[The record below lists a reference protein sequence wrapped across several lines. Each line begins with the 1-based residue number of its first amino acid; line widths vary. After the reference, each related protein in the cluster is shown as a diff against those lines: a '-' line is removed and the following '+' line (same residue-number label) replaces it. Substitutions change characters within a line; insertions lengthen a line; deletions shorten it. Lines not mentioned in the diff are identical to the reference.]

1 MLPGIKIIDRYIGRQ
16 ILLAAAMGVLV
27 LSLVFVLGNLF
38 KEIFELLVDKN
49 LPLASVMKFIAY
61 ILPFSLIFTIPW
73 GFLTAVLLV
82 FGRLSADNEM
92 ISLRMSGMS
101 MLRICASVFVLA
113 FSLAGLSLWINT
125 TVAPKAQAEMKQAM
139 YSMVIDDPLALFV
152 PDQTLTSFDPY
163 VIYVKEREGKRLR
176 HVEIH
181 QLDEFNH
188 PMLYMCAREAELE
201 YSEESDSLEMK
212 LIGMQNIDVSSF
224 IKPGDDGFMR
234 VDPKVSAEIFNIRL
248 SLTSLREGAN
258 KLSDSSMPTK
268 QLRHRLRDEP
278 DMLPED
284 RSKVLTE
291 INKRY
296 SFSLACITFALIGIP
311 LGVTAQR
318 RETSIGF
325 AFSLIIAI
333 IYFLFIIMAD
343 TMRDDP
349 GSYPHLLMWLPNII
363 FMSIGGFLFY
373 RLGRK

>member
-1 MLPGIKIIDRYIGRQ
+1 MFSAIKIIDRYIGRQ
-16 ILLAAAMGVLV
+16 VLLAAGMGVLV

-49 LPLASVMKFIAY
+49 LPLDSVMKFIAY

-113 FSLAGLSLWINT
+113 GTLACVSLLINT
-125 TVAPKAQAEMKQAM
+125 RVAPKAQAEMKQAM

-152 PDQTLTSFDPY
+152 PDQTLTSFEPY
-163 VIYVKEREGKRLR
+163 VIYVKERKGKRLE
-176 HVEIH
+176 HVEIY
-181 QLDEFNH
+181 QLDEFKR
-188 PMLYMCAREAELE
+188 PMIYMCSREAELE
-201 YSEESDSLEMK
+201 YSKESDSLEMK
-212 LIGMQNIDVSSF
+212 LIGMQNIDVSKF
-224 IKPGDDGFMR
+224 IKPGEDGLIE
-234 VDPKVSAEIFNIRL
+234 VQPKVSAEVFNIRL
-248 SLTSLREGAN
+248 SLASLREGAN
-258 KLSDSSMPTK
+258 KLSDSSLPTK
-268 QLRHRLRDEP
+268 QLKRRLKDEP
-278 DMLPED
+278 DMTPED
-284 RSKVLTE
+284 RSKVRTE

-311 LGVTAQR
+311 LGVSAQR

-325 AFSLIIAI
+325 ALSLVIAI

-343 TMRDDP
+343 TMRDNPDR
-349 GSYPHLLMWLPNII
+349 YPHLLMWLPNVI
-363 FMSIGGFLFY
+363 FMSIGVFLFF
-373 RLGRK
+373 RLSRK